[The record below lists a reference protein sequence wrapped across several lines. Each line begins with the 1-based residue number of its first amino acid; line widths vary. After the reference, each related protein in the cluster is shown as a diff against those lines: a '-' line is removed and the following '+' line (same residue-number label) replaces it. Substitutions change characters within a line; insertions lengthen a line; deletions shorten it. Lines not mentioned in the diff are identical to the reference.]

1 MILLLILIFLLVLEN
16 LFLPALVGAETFLIV
31 PLFTAAM
38 IVYGE
43 NVRTRL
49 AQALLFLFIEEYF
62 SGAAIGS
69 FAIPFLIA
77 AGIYIWLN
85 LFLNISSG
93 LRESGSLISLLG
105 GIFTLLLLVYLYSS
119 LFIFLRSSYNIS
131 ITWEELRILIKT
143 SLLQLSGWA
152 AVFLIVFKYILKNK

>member
-1 MILLLILIFLLVLEN
+1 MSIFLILIFLLFLEN
-16 LFLPALVGAETFLIV
+16 LFLPALIGAETFLIV

-49 AQALLFLFIEEYF
+49 IQALLFLFIEEYF

-69 FAIPFLIA
+69 FIIPFLLA
-77 AGIYIWLN
+77 AGIYLWLN
-85 LFLNISSG
+85 VFLNIGSG
-93 LRESGSLISLLG
+93 LRESNSLMSILG
-105 GIFTLLLLVYLYSS
+105 GVFTLLLIVYLYSS
-119 LFIFLRSSYNIS
+119 LFIFLRSSYNIL
-131 ITWEELRILIKT
+131 ITWEELMILVRT

-152 AVFLIVFKYILKNK
+152 AAFVILFKYILKNR